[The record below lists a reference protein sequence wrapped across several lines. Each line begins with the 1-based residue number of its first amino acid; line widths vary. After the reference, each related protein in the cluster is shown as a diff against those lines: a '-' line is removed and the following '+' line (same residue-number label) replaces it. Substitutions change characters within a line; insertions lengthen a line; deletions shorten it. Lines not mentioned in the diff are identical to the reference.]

1 LVRLRLVVDD
11 FYWYVLRENIRLIT
25 PDDTD
30 RSFIVTNIAEGP
42 TPGFDLLDRR
52 LSVLDTERPSMGQL
66 YKISVTNCEVD
77 LNSLVTNLFLN
88 LFMNESTVQFC

>member
-1 LVRLRLVVDD
+1 
-11 FYWYVLRENIRLIT
+11 
-25 PDDTD
+25 
-30 RSFIVTNIAEGP
+30 
-42 TPGFDLLDRR
+42 
-52 LSVLDTERPSMGQL
+52 MGQL